1 MREVAVGAVHRHDRQ
16 VNPISMRSALESFS
30 AEWQP
35 RRLGTVNDHDVKI
48 VRISGEFV
56 WHRHPD
62 SDELF
67 LVVEGELTIDLRI
80 DDTDSTVHLEPDE
93 IFVVPAGVEHR
104 PRAEPGTIVVLI
116 EKVGTV
122 NTGDAGGDRTS
133 ELRDLE

>member
-1 MREVAVGAVHRHDRQ
+1 MTPGAPGADHQVVHT
-16 VNPISMRSALESFS
+16 VSISSALESFS

-35 RRLGTVNDHDVKI
+35 RRLATVNDHDVKI
-48 VRISGEFV
+48 VRIAGEFV

-67 LVVEGELTIDLRI
+67 LVVDGQLTIDLRL
-80 DDTDSTVHLEPDE
+80 DGTQTSVDLGPDE
-93 IFVVPAGVEHR
+93 IVVIPAGVEHR
-104 PRAEPGTIVVLI
+104 PCADPGTVVILI

-133 ELRDLE
+133 QLRDPD